1 MYQLQDVSLPKDGEP
16 THYSLLDIKTM
27 KVQELR
33 DELLARKLSDKG
45 ERKVKNNM
53 LYAFFY

>member
-45 ERKVKNNM
+45 
-53 LYAFFY
+53 